1 MSRSTRQR
9 ASTFPSLVTEGGRS
23 PREVVAFR
31 DVRRTLR
38 GRRVVLGGPGP
49 VADLLEQVGTHGEV
63 AVPLTNERLEGLE
76 LGESRVRPE
85 RVREGDDPA
94 QPRDWVVRQGDELVV
109 PLEDLSPIGFL
120 GPWRIIVQRGDRG
133 LQLVLAASVRNKG
146 LLEDPDALGDLVGV
160 PQGAVL
166 LGRA

>member
-1 MSRSTRQR
+1 M
-9 ASTFPSLVTEGGRS
+9 TEGGRS

-49 VADLLEQVGTHGEV
+49 VADLLQQVGTHGEV
-63 AVPLTNERLEGLE
+63 AVPRK
-76 LGESRVRPE
+76 
-85 RVREGDDPA
+85 GDDPA

-166 LGRA
+166 SVERDDATVLAETRAATSVVQEHLVQQARSQVAG